1 MEKDKVVR
9 RLHRQIDR
17 ASRRIDDLKLQ
28 THLAKADAKAAFVE
42 RVESLEKKRND
53 LRDSIHHL
61 QYNTTSAW
69 EDLAEGCKKSW
80 TELKTSLRN
89 AIAEY
94 RSE

>member
-17 ASRRIDDLKLQ
+17 ASRRIDDFKLQ
-28 THLAKADAKAAFVE
+28 THLAKADAKAAFDE
-42 RVESLEKKRND
+42 RVESLEKKRNKLKD
-53 LRDSIHHL
+53 EIDHL
-61 QYNTTSAW
+61 HQSTSNAW
-69 EDLAEGCKKSW
+69 EDLADGCKKSW

-94 RSE
+94 R